1 MSAPRLVCSPGV
13 HNVHDLHVWSIA
25 GGMSAL
31 SAHVQI
37 QERPLSQC
45 DSVLAGMVQMLQQRC
60 DTGHST
66 IQLECTGCATTHL
79 YCDMNG
85 DGKAEHQHTHAHE
98 ADVYG
103 LNVECGDI
111 P

>member
-37 QERPLSQC
+37 QGRPLSQC
-45 DSVLAGMVQMLQQRC
+45 DSVLAGMVQVLQQRYARGEI
-60 DTGHST
+60 DTPT
-66 IQLECTGCATTHL
+66 FENMREQLVGSAARDD
-79 YCDMNG
+79 YR
-85 DGKAEHQHTHAHE
+85 
-98 ADVYG
+98 
-103 LNVECGDI
+103 
-111 P
+111 